1 MSART
6 ERMHF
11 DKELDATRARVNH
24 RLSELLDHY
33 LGGPSRIQ
41 DAVRYVLLDGGKRL
55 RPILCIWTHD
65 LLDGTNDDACL
76 DVAVAIECLHTYT
89 LVHDDLPCMDDDD
102 LRRGKP
108 SCHKKF
114 GEAVA
119 VLTGD
124 AVQSLCF
131 EIVSD
136 IERRIGLTPRHATA
150 VIRIVARAAG
160 THGLIAGQS
169 LDLYPEGE
177 RGLPS
182 VSRVHQAKTAELIA
196 AAMESGA
203 VIAGSND
210 ELRGRVRSAGLA
222 AGEAFQIIDDV
233 LDLEAEADTL
243 GKTPRKDLSS
253 SKLTYPSVAGV
264 DASRDRAVELVS
276 QAKKQLAGL
285 GDTSALEAILDFLV
299 VRKR

>member
-6 ERMHF
+6 QHVDFEKKF
-11 DKELDATRARVNH
+11 DATRTRVNQ
-24 RLSELLDHY
+24 RLSELLDLY
-33 LGGPSRIQ
+33 LGGPPRIQ

-55 RPILCIWTHD
+55 RPILCVWTHD

-108 SCHKKF
+108 SCHKQF
-114 GEAVA
+114 GEAIA

-136 IERRIGLTPRHATA
+136 IERRIGLTPRHAAA
-150 VIRIVARAAG
+150 VTRIIARAAG
-160 THGLIAGQS
+160 TRGLIAGQT
-169 LDLYPEGE
+169 LDLYPEGK
-177 RGLPS
+177 RDLS
-182 VSRVHQAKTAELIA
+182 AVSRVHRAKTAELIA

-203 VIAGSND
+203 VIAD
-210 ELRGRVRSAGLA
+210 PVDDVRGRVRLAGLS

-233 LDLEAEADTL
+233 LDVEAEVDTL

-253 SKLTYPSVAGV
+253 GKLTYPSVAGA
-264 DASRDRAVELVS
+264 DASRARAAELVS
-276 QAKKQLAGL
+276 RAKTQLEGL
-285 GDTSALEAILDFLV
+285 GDTSALEAILDFLI